1 MTERTEDCLA
11 LAALYGGLS
20 VCGRV
25 DQVMCLLFCS
35 PGTVSGLLT
44 GLPSGGL
51 SPTML
56 GSWALGGAEYTDGS
70 VSCS

>member
-1 MTERTEDCLA
+1 MTSLPFR
-11 LAALYGGLS
+11 
-20 VCGRV
+20 
-25 DQVMCLLFCS
+25 S
-35 PGTVSGLLT
+35 PGTASGLLT